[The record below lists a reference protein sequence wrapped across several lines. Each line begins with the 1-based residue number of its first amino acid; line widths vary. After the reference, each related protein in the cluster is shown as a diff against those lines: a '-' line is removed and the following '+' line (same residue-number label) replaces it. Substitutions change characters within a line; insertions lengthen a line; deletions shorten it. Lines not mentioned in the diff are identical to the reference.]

1 MLLFHVKTVKR
12 IVLMLVIGVACS
24 LQGFPRRLGGALLH
38 DDATLTVD
46 GSVETAADGSGSS
59 SSNNNNNNNNTNLVS
74 SRFFN
79 VNNATVENDNN
90 TSAATTTTT
99 TTTTTTPT
107 DFAWW
112 RDSDCLTPLPEP
124 VMGTHDLSRIINVGM
139 PKMGSSSIQAYFL
152 PLYGPGKA
160 RHFHC
165 GKAGYCGTC
174 IQMAAKQGRPPLTS
188 CGNFTVYSQMDQLT
202 GSKGMCN
209 FPQVLYLQALY
220 RENPHATLL
229 LPMRNI
235 SAWYNS
241 LVHWTAH
248 GRTTPMQKRFQKCQL
263 PMLNFTSQM
272 GKEPTDYAVLM
283 CNHVRKIRQFV
294 HQHPTLTLIEFQL
307 EHNDTGTLLER
318 YFPGTL
324 AEHWT
329 RKNVQ
334 GKLHRNE
341 NGNR

>member
-1 MLLFHVKTVKR
+1 MMFLFHVKRVKR
-12 IVLMLVIGVACS
+12 IVFILVIGVACS
-24 LQGFPRRLGGALLH
+24 LQGFPRRLGVALWQ
-38 DDATLTVD
+38 DDATLTAD
-46 GSVETAADGSGSS
+46 SGVETAAADN
-59 SSNNNNNNNNTNLVS
+59 SSNSLVS
-74 SRFFN
+74 SRFFT

-90 TSAATTTTT
+90 TNTTTAATTS
-99 TTTTTTPT
+99 TTTPT

-112 RDSDCLTPLPEP
+112 RDADCLTPLPEP

-174 IQMAAKQGRPPLTS
+174 IQKAVKQGRPPLTS
-188 CGNFTVYSQMDQLT
+188 CGNFTVYSQMDRLT
-202 GSKGMCN
+202 DSKSVCN
-209 FPQVLYLQALY
+209 FPQVLYLPEIY
-220 RENPHATLL
+220 RENPHATLI

-241 LVHWTAH
+241 LAHWTAH
-248 GRTTPMQKRFQKCQL
+248 GRITSMQKRFQKCKL
-263 PMLNFTSQM
+263 PTLNFTAQM
-272 GKEPTDYAVLM
+272 GQDPADYAVLV
-283 CNHVRKIRQFV
+283 CNHVRQIRQFV
-294 HQHPTLTLIEFQL
+294 HLHPTLTLIEFQL
-307 EHNDTGTLLER
+307 EHNDTGALLER
-318 YFPGTL
+318 YFPGTW
-324 AEHWT
+324 AQHWT

-341 NGNR
+341 TAAAS